1 MAQATMLA
9 FNFAEERHARLQ
21 WLCMRQRIR
30 LQDVP
35 AEQQGQTLAALL
47 GMAAQTD
54 AQPASPFAEEMLVL
68 AGAAPQGMNSFL
80 QAWRQARQAP
90 VRLKAMLTPSN
101 VTWTAESLH
110 AELVRE
116 DEAMR
121 MHEKSV
127 HLK

>member
-1 MAQATMLA
+1 M
-9 FNFAEERHARLQ
+9 
-21 WLCMRQRIR
+21 
-30 LQDVP
+30 
-35 AEQQGQTLAALL
+35 
-47 GMAAQTD
+47 
-54 AQPASPFAEEMLVL
+54 L
-68 AGAAPQGMNSFL
+68 AGAAPQSMNAFL

-121 MHEKSV
+121 LHEKSV